1 MARYQIGALSKL
13 ISSQPDDGGGDVD
26 DLFKPEEQPEP
37 EPIQETFTNDV
48 EVENTV
54 EITDSSDKSEKND
67 KKNKKKSK
75 KIKLEGKT
83 DEDSDDEDKKFN
95 QPSSKYKVKYEEEN
109 RAKPRDE
116 EKEKRTIYIGNLPG
130 DVTKKQIIALLK
142 DCGGVE
148 TVRLRGAAR
157 PDMKT
162 TKKQAIIQRK
172 FHEKRNNIIA
182 YARFKDI
189 DCAQMSLKLNGNKMG
204 DQTIRV
210 DLALKDDS
218 SSAQNRDQSKAIF
231 VGNLGFA
238 TSEDQVREH
247 FSKCGDITDVRIVR
261 DSQTGI
267 GKGFGYINFSS
278 RESVKTALDLMTNTT
293 LNGRELRVSQSVSR
307 AKKTITMVPK
317 APKSGAFPSK
327 KPDVA
332 QFKKANAKVFKVK
345 KNVPQSFVG
354 KKATDVSVSSSKNS
368 GGDVKK
374 KRKKKPSQG
383 ERKRKMIAKHLL
395 D

>member
-13 ISSQPDDGGGDVD
+13 ISSQPGDGGGDID

-54 EITDSSDKSEKND
+54 EITDSSDKSEKSD

-83 DEDSDDEDKKFN
+83 DDDSDDEDKKYN

-172 FHEKRNNIIA
+172 VTIIPKITCSNLFLPKRSKLLIFII
-182 YARFKDI
+182 
-189 DCAQMSLKLNGNKMG
+189 
-204 DQTIRV
+204 
-210 DLALKDDS
+210 
-218 SSAQNRDQSKAIF
+218 
-231 VGNLGFA
+231 
-238 TSEDQVREH
+238 
-247 FSKCGDITDVRIVR
+247 
-261 DSQTGI
+261 
-267 GKGFGYINFSS
+267 
-278 RESVKTALDLMTNTT
+278 
-293 LNGRELRVSQSVSR
+293 
-307 AKKTITMVPK
+307 
-317 APKSGAFPSK
+317 
-327 KPDVA
+327 
-332 QFKKANAKVFKVK
+332 
-345 KNVPQSFVG
+345 
-354 KKATDVSVSSSKNS
+354 
-368 GGDVKK
+368 
-374 KRKKKPSQG
+374 
-383 ERKRKMIAKHLL
+383 
-395 D
+395 

>member
-54 EITDSSDKSEKND
+54 EITDSGDKSEKSD

-83 DEDSDDEDKKFN
+83 DEDSDDENKKYN

-130 DVTKKQIIALLK
+130 DVTKRQIIALLK

-148 TVRLRGAAR
+148 TIRLRGAAR

-172 FHEKRNNIIA
+172 VTKFIPKITCNNL
-182 YARFKDI
+182 FLTK
-189 DCAQMSLKLNGNKMG
+189 
-204 DQTIRV
+204 
-210 DLALKDDS
+210 
-218 SSAQNRDQSKAIF
+218 QSKLLIF
-231 VGNLGFA
+231 TF
-238 TSEDQVREH
+238 
-247 FSKCGDITDVRIVR
+247 
-261 DSQTGI
+261 
-267 GKGFGYINFSS
+267 
-278 RESVKTALDLMTNTT
+278 
-293 LNGRELRVSQSVSR
+293 
-307 AKKTITMVPK
+307 
-317 APKSGAFPSK
+317 
-327 KPDVA
+327 
-332 QFKKANAKVFKVK
+332 
-345 KNVPQSFVG
+345 
-354 KKATDVSVSSSKNS
+354 
-368 GGDVKK
+368 
-374 KRKKKPSQG
+374 
-383 ERKRKMIAKHLL
+383 
-395 D
+395 